1 MGRRVLQVVA
11 LAVAVVL
18 AVGAGR
24 LVRHHLE
31 GPDPVDAVRAATMAY
46 ATGDCAALRRVTVD
60 PREIRCEDVV
70 SVRDAYRDEGLRP
83 ATFTYAVVSRVDEDA
98 TVRISYRR
106 GKDALQEL
114 VRVRRVDDA
123 WKVFPATMAVG

>member
-1 MGRRVLQVVA
+1 MA
-11 LAVAVVL
+11 LVL

-24 LVRHHLE
+24 MVHRHFE

-60 PREIRCEDVV
+60 PATVRCADVR

-83 ATFTYAVVSRVDEDA
+83 STFRYVVVARDDDRA

-106 GKDALQEL
+106 GQDALHEL
-114 VRVRRVDDA
+114 VRVHLKEDA
-123 WKVFPATMAVG
+123 WKVFPAPLGGG